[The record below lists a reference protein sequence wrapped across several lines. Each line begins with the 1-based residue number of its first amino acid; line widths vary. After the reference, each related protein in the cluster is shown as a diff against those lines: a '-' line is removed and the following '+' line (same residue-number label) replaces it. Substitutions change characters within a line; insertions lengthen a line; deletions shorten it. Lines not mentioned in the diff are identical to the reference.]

1 MNKIPEINNSWYDL
15 MFNRLKEEKL
25 FTQNI
30 SLEDLMSLSKLLPT
44 EVKFLLKKKFLLI
57 KEINIQFSYTLFTKI
72 MNYCKLEKDFFDSY
86 INIGKHL
93 YMNTCEFFSTQSN
106 TLQQDKNELFNFYI
120 CLQGLYSDMTILMI
134 DFQEN
139 LNYNKEQINIEKYI
153 ELKHKEIHSQ
163 RNTKQYKN
171 PNMTLEALEISF
183 KFLSTTVS
191 LLFTQK
197 LKLIQEINLQYNP
210 QLFAKIKTYVEQ
222 EQEFFDFHLPQWKYL
237 YASSLLSDIYNC
249 NSDMQNFYIYLQ
261 GLYVDITFLMFDIKN
276 IHQ

>member
-1 MNKIPEINNSWYDL
+1 
-15 MFNRLKEEKL
+15 
-25 FTQNI
+25 
-30 SLEDLMSLSKLLPT
+30 
-44 EVKFLLKKKFLLI
+44 
-57 KEINIQFSYTLFTKI
+57 
-72 MNYCKLEKDFFDSY
+72 
-86 INIGKHL
+86 
-93 YMNTCEFFSTQSN
+93 MNTCEFFSTQSN

-153 ELKHKEIHSQ
+153 ELKYKEMHSR